1 MAILVTGAAGFV
13 GNNTVRK
20 LVKQGKPVRAMV
32 RDLEKAKIRLGDLG
46 SKIEIVQADITD
58 RNTLLRLMDDVT
70 AIVHTIAVP
79 MERGSA
85 TYDEI
90 NYQGTINIVDAAES
104 EGVRRFINISQNGA
118 RPDHFSRFLRSKGRA
133 QEYVASSN
141 MEWTALRPSA
151 IFGTQDEFF
160 NSIARLVR
168 LTPLIFPN
176 IGGGKAQFQP
186 VSVDDVTRAIV
197 HSLEDRRSI
206 GKELELGGPEVL
218 TLEEI
223 ERRILK
229 AMETQRVL
237 FPAPTWLLKLPV
249 ILMQTFLP
257 GSPVNTTLLELLKEP
272 NVVQENAL
280 ITHFK
285 MVPMPFSGD
294 NIAYLKQAT
303 ASEALKKMFTNATVR

>member
-13 GNNTVRK
+13 GSNTVRM

-32 RDLEKAKIRLGDLG
+32 RNLEKAKVRLGDIS

-58 RNTLLRLMDDVT
+58 RSRLPRLMDDVT

-79 MERGSA
+79 MERGDA

-90 NYQGTINIVDAAES
+90 NYQGTINIVDAAEA

-118 RPDHFSRFLRSKGRA
+118 RPDHFSHFLRSKGRA
-133 QEYVASSN
+133 QEYVASSRL
-141 MEWTALRPSA
+141 EWTTIRPSV
-151 IFGTQDEFF
+151 IFGPQDEFF

-186 VSVDDVTRAIV
+186 VSVYDVTVAIAR
-197 HSLEDRRSI
+197 SMEDDDSI
-206 GKELELGGPEVL
+206 HHEFQLGGPEIL
-218 TLEEI
+218 TMKEI
-223 ERRILK
+223 EKRILK
-229 AMETQRVL
+229 AMDTKRLL
-237 FPAPTWLLKLPV
+237 FPAPAWLLKPPV

-272 NVVQENAL
+272 NIVGENAL
-280 ITHFK
+280 ITYFK
-285 MVPMPFSGD
+285 LVPKPFSGD
-294 NIAYLKQAT
+294 NIAYLKKAT
-303 ASEALKKMFTNATVR
+303 ASDALKKMFTNETIS

>member
-20 LVKQGKPVRAMV
+20 PVRAMV
-32 RDLEKAKIRLGDLG
+32 HDLEKAKIRLGDLG

-58 RNTLLRLMDDVT
+58 RDKLPRLMKDVT
-70 AIVHTIAVP
+70 AIVHTVAVP
-79 MERGSA
+79 MEHGSA

-104 EGVRRFINISQNGA
+104 EGVRRFINVSQNGA
-118 RPDHFSRFLRSKGRA
+118 RSDHFSRFLRSKGRA
-133 QEYVASSN
+133 QGYVASSKL
-141 MEWTALRPSA
+141 EWTAIKPSA

-186 VSVDDVTRAIV
+186 VSIDDVTESITR
-197 HSLEDRRSI
+197 SLEDERTITR
-206 GKELELGGPEVL
+206 EFELGGPEVL
-218 TLEEI
+218 TIEEI
-223 ERRILK
+223 EKRILK
-229 AMETQRVL
+229 AMDAKRAL
-237 FPAPTWLLKLPV
+237 FPAPTWLLKPPV

-280 ITHFK
+280 ITYFK
-285 MVPMPFSGD
+285 LVPKPFSGD
-294 NIAYLKQAT
+294 NIAYLKKAT
-303 ASEALKKMFTNATVR
+303 AGEAFKKMFTNATVS

>member
-58 RNTLLRLMDDVT
+58 RNTLPRLMDDVT

-118 RPDHFSRFLRSKGRA
+118 RADHFSRFLRSKGRA

-294 NIAYLKQAT
+294 NITYLKQAT

>member
-58 RNTLLRLMDDVT
+58 RNTLPRLMDDVT

-229 AMETQRVL
+229 AMETRRVL